1 MPTLNEESIMY
12 RVVAI
17 PGTSLSQSVEMAQE
31 VEKYILKEYPKEVLS
46 VLSMMGRSEKGETA
60 QPNYM
65 EVLLTLSND
74 IEDLEQLTNELNEKL
89 EKKFEYVQFVPTQP
103 IAMRVEELLA
113 GVKAEL
119 AIKVFGNDQKVLND
133 IATKIQQNISD
144 IDGAKQLSLESQ
156 LGQSQIKIEPDYL
169 ALARY
174 GINVDEVMSVIRNGI
189 GEEEVTEKLKV

>member
-1 MPTLNEESIMY
+1 
-12 RVVAI
+12 
-17 PGTSLSQSVEMAQE
+17 
-31 VEKYILKEYPKEVLS
+31 
-46 VLSMMGRSEKGETA
+46 
-60 QPNYM
+60 
-65 EVLLTLSND
+65 
-74 IEDLEQLTNELNEKL
+74 
-89 EKKFEYVQFVPTQP
+89 
-103 IAMRVEELLA
+103 MRVEELLA

-189 GEEEVTEKLKV
+189 GRRRSYRKN